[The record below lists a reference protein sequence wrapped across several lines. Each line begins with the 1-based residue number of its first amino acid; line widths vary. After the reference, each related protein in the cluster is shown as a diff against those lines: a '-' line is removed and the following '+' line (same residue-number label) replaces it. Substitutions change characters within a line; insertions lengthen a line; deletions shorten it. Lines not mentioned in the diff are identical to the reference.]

1 MSDPCVDIQKFELDA
16 ALYGGQMAGEYL
28 DEINKTDLAQLSE
41 KEWQRFCVLLAQN
54 SFLKRM
60 ELDTECPF

>member
-1 MSDPCVDIQKFELDA
+1 MSCCTDLRQNELDA

-28 DEINKTDLAQLSE
+28 DEIGKTDLAKLTV

-54 SFLKRM
+54 AYMKRLD
-60 ELDTECPF
+60 LDTEVPF